1 MRYKPDITKYT
12 YPDKTDVHM
21 IKVKHQVDTHFDE
34 NHRYYNNTLWY
45 RIIRF
50 FGNIIIHLIAFPFMF
65 FRYNLKIEGREN
77 VKEAKKL
84 KTSVMTICNHVFM
97 IDYIT
102 ILKAIRP
109 KMEYVMAWP
118 VNFEGPNRF
127 FIKLIGGIPIPQKLK
142 ALPYFSKAI
151 ESCVNDKKWIHV
163 FPEGSMW
170 FYYPYIRPLKKG
182 CFKYAQQYNLP
193 ILPMAISF
201 RPRKG
206 LLKYI
211 FKSVPFVTLRV
222 GKIMYVNNDLE
233 KHEAIYDIQ
242 SRSYHEMQVL
252 AGIPKGDPDYH
263 TLEDYTE
270 IKRV

>member
-97 IDYIT
+97 IDYIA

-109 KMEYVMAWP
+109 KMEYVVAWP

-151 ESCVNDKKWIHV
+151 ESCVKDKKWIHV
-163 FPEGSMW
+163 FPEGFRW
-170 FYYPYIRPLKKG
+170 DFYQPIRPFLKG
-182 CFKYAQQYNLP
+182 AFTMAVKYNIPVLP
-193 ILPMAISF
+193 IAISY
-201 RPRKG
+201 REPTGIYK
-206 LLKYI
+206 LLKVKHPLITVSVGTPIFPSEELSKKENI
-211 FKSVPFVTLRV
+211 FKLR
-222 GKIMYVNNDLE
+222 E
-233 KHEAIYDIQ
+233 EAHKQIV
-242 SRSYHEMQVL
+242 EM
-252 AGIPKGDPDYH
+252 AGIKQNMWPFDAD
-263 TLEDYTE
+263 
-270 IKRV
+270 